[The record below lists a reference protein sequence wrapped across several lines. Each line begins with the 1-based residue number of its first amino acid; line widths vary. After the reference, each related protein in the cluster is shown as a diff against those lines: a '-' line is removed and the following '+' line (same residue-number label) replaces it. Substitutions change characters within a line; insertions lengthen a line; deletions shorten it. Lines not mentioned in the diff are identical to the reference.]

1 MRKINGGRQTILG
14 KNKGILKILYEY
26 YTASK
31 FSFLRILPN
40 LLLIVIPL
48 LLSFPKVIGYLNNS
62 TGIIIISLIIIG
74 IVIFDQREILR
85 SQSYKEKNGK
95 LNIMNE
101 NLTATIVSL
110 PEDYTR
116 YLFEELELNN
126 KERISLYIFD
136 ENHFTMVSR
145 WSNIHN
151 LKEEGRGRYP
161 IDEGFISQVW
171 NGATTSDHFHISRL
185 CNPDEDFNQY
195 VRDIQEKVNMP
206 VEKIEIL
213 SMKSRSYFV
222 KLLRENVNNAPIGI
236 LVIES
241 LSSNLSISVT
251 DLNNKLDGM
260 PAKFLSKLLEI
271 NSR

>member
-1 MRKINGGRQTILG
+1 MGE
-14 KNKGILKILYEY
+14 NKGILKILYEY
-26 YTASK
+26 YTESK
-31 FSFLRILPN
+31 FSFLRILPS
-40 LLLIVIPL
+40 LLLVVIPL
-48 LLSFPKVIGYLNNS
+48 LLGFPKVIDSLNNWI
-62 TGIIIISLIIIG
+62 GISITSVIIIG
-74 IVIFDQREILR
+74 AFIYDQKEILR

-151 LKEEGRGRYP
+151 LKEEGRGKYP
-161 IDEGFISQVW
+161 INEGFISQVW
-171 NGATTSDHFHISRL
+171 NGATTSDYFHISRL
-185 CNPDEDFNQY
+185 CNPDADFDQY

-206 VEKIEIL
+206 IDKIEAL
-213 SMKSRSYFV
+213 PMKSRSYFV
-222 KLLRENVNNAPIGI
+222 KILRENVNNAPIGI

-241 LSSNLSISVT
+241 LSPNLSIKIT

-260 PAKFLSKLLEI
+260 PARFLSKLLEI
-271 NSR
+271 NKR